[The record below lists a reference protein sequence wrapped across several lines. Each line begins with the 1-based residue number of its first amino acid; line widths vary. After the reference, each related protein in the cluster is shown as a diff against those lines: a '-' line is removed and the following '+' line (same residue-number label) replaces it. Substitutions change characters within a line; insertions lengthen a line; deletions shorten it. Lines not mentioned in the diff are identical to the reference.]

1 MTASNQPAG
10 AMPFRIDRADGIAE
24 LVIAHPPVNALDAR
38 AGMRSRARSMRWA
51 RTTTCA

>member
-24 LVIAHPPVNALDAR
+24 LVIAHPPVNALDAQGWH
-38 AGMRSRARSMRWA
+38 ALSLSLIHI
-51 RTTTCA
+51 

>member
-24 LVIAHPPVNALDAR
+24 LVIARFTEH
-38 AGMRSRARSMRWA
+38 S
-51 RTTTCA
+51 TTPDERGRLLFVGKQ